1 MSPRVLADINLETLS
16 LFIHVSAAVVGLGA
30 TFGLAVAL
38 PVALKLGEPRN
49 FPFVHHLSHRI
60 TQRLASPA
68 LLVLL
73 ITGIFQVAH
82 SDLYKMSDAWVSATF
97 VILIVI
103 GGLQGAYFMRTDRR
117 LAAMAEQELAKG
129 ATKLS
134 DDYLRQANREGAIGA
149 LAGLLI
155 IIAIFL
161 MVTKPG

>member
-1 MSPRVLADINLETLS
+1 VLADINLETLS
-16 LFIHVSAAVVGLGA
+16 VFIHISAVVIGLGA

-49 FPFVHHLSHRI
+49 FPYLHHLSHRV

-68 LLVLL
+68 LLVIL

-82 SDLYKMSDAWVSATF
+82 SDFYKMSDPWVGATF
-97 VILIVI
+97 LIVI
-103 GGLQGAYFMRTDRR
+103 VLGGLQGGYFMRTDRK
-117 LAAMAEQELAKG
+117 LAAMAEKEVAGG
-129 ATKLS
+129 ATNLS
-134 DDYLRQANREGAIGA
+134 ADYTRAANREGAIGA
-149 LAGLLI
+149 LSGLLI